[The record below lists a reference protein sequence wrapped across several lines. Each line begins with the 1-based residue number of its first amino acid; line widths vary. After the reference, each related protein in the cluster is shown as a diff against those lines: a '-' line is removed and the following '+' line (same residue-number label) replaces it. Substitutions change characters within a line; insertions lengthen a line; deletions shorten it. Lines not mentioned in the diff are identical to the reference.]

1 MNGVKPLENY
11 VVILDVLFEC
21 WDVCRIYRWRP
32 RPTFMSRHHFSCL
45 WYKTTI
51 FSILESFEL

>member
-51 FSILESFEL
+51 FSIL